1 MSARSRPG
9 GPPAPL
15 ARLNHAPALGGQ
27 GFRPAYL
34 GADTEVVVW
43 DKLGAFTMARVEPGV
58 KGAEGHTRERQ
69 HEGQE
74 APSAGYSRVG
84 GRQR

>member
-1 MSARSRPG
+1 M
-9 GPPAPL
+9 
-15 ARLNHAPALGGQ
+15 
-27 GFRPAYL
+27 
-34 GADTEVVVW
+34 VVW
-43 DKLGAFTMARVEPGV
+43 DELWAIAMARVKPGV

-74 APSAGYSRVG
+74 APGAGYSRVG